1 VTSIHQSTNLVL
13 PNFILEF
20 FSVLTVEKENKKN
33 IGSKKVFFECGPMKS
48 LFSFL
53 TAQTE
58 KNLWKKNGVNKIDG
72 LMSQK
77 RYMVDQ
83 KSPKFGLKIVF
94 F

>member
-1 VTSIHQSTNLVL
+1 LKKKTKKLLVQKK
-13 PNFILEF
+13 F
-20 FSVLTVEKENKKN
+20 FLSV
-33 IGSKKVFFECGPMKS
+33 GPMKS

-83 KSPKFGLKIVF
+83 KSPKFGLKIVLF
-94 F
+94 